1 MLFFVLIFFFFY
13 LLMFPQR
20 ALASTR
26 DGLLLWYSSVLPV
39 LFPFMLLCSLLLK
52 FDFLERIP
60 KALSRPFQAV
70 FGVSA
75 QGAFAII
82 AGFFC
87 GFPMGAKITADL
99 QREGKLNQGEARL
112 LFGFVNNLSPA
123 FILSFVAAQQM
134 ECPKL
139 GPIFLLNILGAAM
152 LYGFF
157 TSICYRRKKSEFSAP
172 GAYTFLHQQSAATVY
187 DVIDGCIYDT
197 VQSTVKLG
205 VYITIFKIIS
215 DAIFYFVPL
224 THPLLLFLGASI
236 EVTGGI
242 HLLAAS
248 HLAFP
253 LKFIMVN
260 ALCAFG
266 GLSALAQTVSI
277 AALDGN
283 MLFYYI
289 KSRVMITLLSVALS
303 VISIL
308 FLCFI
313 L

>member
-1 MLFFVLIFFFFY
+1 MLFLVLIFFFFY
-13 LLMFPQR
+13 LLMFPQT

-26 DGLLLWYSSVLPV
+26 DGLLLWYSGVLPV

-52 FDFLERIP
+52 FHFLERLP
-60 KALSRPFQAV
+60 KILTKPFQAI

-75 QGAFAII
+75 QGAFAML

-87 GFPMGAKITADL
+87 GFPMGAKITSDL
-99 QREGKLNQGEARL
+99 QREGKLDENEARF

-123 FILSFVAAQQM
+123 FLLSFVAVQQL

-139 GPIFLLNILGAAM
+139 GPVLLLNISGSAM
-152 LYGFF
+152 LYGFL
-157 TSICYRRKKSEFSAP
+157 TSICYRRKKSGSSSA
-172 GAYTFLHQQSAATVY
+172 GTHTLLHRQSTASVY
-187 DVIDGCIYDT
+187 DVIDSCIYDT
-197 VQSTVKLG
+197 VRNTVKLG
-205 VYITIFKIIS
+205 AYIIIFKIIS
-215 DAIFYFVPL
+215 DAFFRFVPL
-224 THPLLLFLGASI
+224 NHPLLLFLGASI

-248 HLAFP
+248 QLAFP
-253 LKFIMVN
+253 LKFVLIN

-266 GLSALAQTVSI
+266 GFSALAQTVSI

-289 KSRVMITLLSVALS
+289 KSRVMITLLSTALS
-303 VISIL
+303 VGSIL
-308 FLCFI
+308 FL
-313 L
+313 